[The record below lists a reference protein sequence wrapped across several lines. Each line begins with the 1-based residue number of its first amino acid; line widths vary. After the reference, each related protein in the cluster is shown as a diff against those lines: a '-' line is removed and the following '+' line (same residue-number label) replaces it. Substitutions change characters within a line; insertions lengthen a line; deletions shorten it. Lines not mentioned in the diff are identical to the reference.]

1 MAAVD
6 SDVTPATRRRFEK
19 LETIAQT
26 NLAAVTTV
34 NRALKVPDGAEAAIF
49 VVDITITGTTPL
61 FDFTVSGG
69 TTFSGRSGATLDSTT
84 DKFEFTAGGPA
95 TITQLT
101 TDTSTPIVAVAIG
114 KVPAADTTGS
124 ATVNSA
130 YAFPAPCLPDYLIY
144 TYIMDGTT
152 MDEDYNGTISVIWD
166 NVLYGM
172 DATKRTTPPTER

>member
-1 MAAVD
+1 MAAVT
-6 SDVTPATRRRFEK
+6 SDITPSGARARLEV

-34 NRALKVPDGAEAAIF
+34 NRALRVPPGAQAAIF

-69 TTFSGRSGATLDSTT
+69 TTATGRSGALLDSTT

-101 TDTSTPIVAVAIG
+101 TDTSTPIVTVAIG

-130 YAFPAPCLPDYLIY
+130 YAFPAPFLPDWLIY

-152 MDEDYNGTISVIWD
+152 MDEDYNGTISVMWD
-166 NVLYGM
+166 NVLFGM
-172 DATKRTTPPTER
+172 DAVRYASPR